1 MIIGNWR
8 FLRVFV
14 FNNIY
19 NLFLIYNYMRVDNIN
34 RERTMHIDTS
44 CKLYESKNTGIA
56 YKIIG
61 SNKHKG
67 LALKRSLKNELKKD
81 LNVDYDYARLY
92 AICIFYLI
100 KDDLDLFDTLII
112 CGDEHFLFVKEHLS
126 ILFEEDS
133 TYHSKIIMSIAELR
147 EITGNPKL
155 RSYAD
160 GVARSYRRRALKC
173 LARQQQGTTLNIVK
187 INYNSIRILWE
198 EIDNKIKSV
207 SGE

>member
-1 MIIGNWR
+1 MKKKE
-8 FLRVFV
+8 
-14 FNNIY
+14 FNG
-19 NLFLIYNYMRVDNIN
+19 
-34 RERTMHIDTS
+34 EGTMHIDTS
-44 CKLYESKNTGIA
+44 CKLYEGKNTGIA
-56 YKIIG
+56 YKTID

-67 LALKRSLKNELKKD
+67 LALKRTLKKELKKD

-100 KDDLDLFDTLII
+100 KEDLLLFDTLVI
-112 CGDEHFLFVKEHLS
+112 CGDEHIPSVKEYLR

-133 TYHSKIIMSIAELR
+133 DYHNKKVISISELR
-147 EITGNPKL
+147 GLTGNPRL

-160 GVARSYRRRALKC
+160 GVAKSYRRRALRC
-173 LARQQQGTTLNIVK
+173 LARQQEGTSLNPVK
-187 INYNSIRILWE
+187 INYSNIRVLWE